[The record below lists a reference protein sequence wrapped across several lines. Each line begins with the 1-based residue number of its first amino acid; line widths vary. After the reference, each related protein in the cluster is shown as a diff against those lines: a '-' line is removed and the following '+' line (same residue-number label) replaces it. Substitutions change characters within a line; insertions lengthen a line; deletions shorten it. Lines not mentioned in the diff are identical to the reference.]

1 METNN
6 TEKKDIKVVKL
17 NNFISFELLRKM
29 KEKEPNTKFIL
40 PNGKEAVLN
49 DKKEQ
54 QKPSKFFCGCFFC
67 DFLDSA
73 NCF

>member
-6 TEKKDIKVVKL
+6 PEKKDIKVVKL

-54 QKPSKFFCGCFFC
+54 QKPSK
-67 DFLDSA
+67 
-73 NCF
+73 

>member
-1 METNN
+1 MATSNNNQNQETK
-6 TEKKDIKVVKL
+6 EVKVVKL
-17 NNFISFELLRKM
+17 NNFISYELLRKM

-54 QKPSKFFCGCFFC
+54 PNK
-67 DFLDSA
+67 
-73 NCF
+73 

>member
-1 METNN
+1 MATNN
-6 TEKKDIKVVKL
+6 NQSQENKDIKVVKL
-17 NNFISFELLRKM
+17 NNFISYELLKKM

-54 QKPSKFFCGCFFC
+54 PNK
-67 DFLDSA
+67 
-73 NCF
+73 

>member
-29 KEKEPNTKFIL
+29 KEKESNTKFIL

-54 QKPSKFFCGCFFC
+54 QKPSK
-67 DFLDSA
+67 
-73 NCF
+73 

>member
-1 METNN
+1 MATNN
-6 TEKKDIKVVKL
+6 NNQNQETKDITVVKL
-17 NNFISFELLRKM
+17 DNFISYELLRKM

-54 QKPSKFFCGCFFC
+54 PNK
-67 DFLDSA
+67 
-73 NCF
+73 

>member
-6 TEKKDIKVVKL
+6 KDIKVVKL

-54 QKPSKFFCGCFFC
+54 QKPSK
-67 DFLDSA
+67 
-73 NCF
+73 